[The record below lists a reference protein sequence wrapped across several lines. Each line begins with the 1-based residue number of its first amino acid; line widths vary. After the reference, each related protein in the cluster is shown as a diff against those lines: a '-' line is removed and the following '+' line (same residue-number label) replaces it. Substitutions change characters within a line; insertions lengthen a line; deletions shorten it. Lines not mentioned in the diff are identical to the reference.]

1 MVDLADSRP
10 VQRTKAALFDAFV
23 ELVLERRYDQLK
35 VADIIARA
43 GVGRSTFYEHYEG
56 KDDLLRAGLSGPF
69 GVLAAIVGE
78 RHDPA
83 RLVAVV
89 EHFWENRRVGNVLFA
104 GPTRPLLAR
113 TLAGLIEA
121 RLQARAELGDATLR
135 AAQLAGGQM
144 GLLAAW
150 LSGQAPATPAAIA
163 EMLYAAAQPTAP
175 PLP

>member
-56 KDDLLRAGLSGPF
+56 KDELLKAGLSGPF
-69 GVLAAIVGE
+69 GVLADMLGPQ
-78 RHDPA
+78 HDDA
-83 RLVAVV
+83 RLLAVV

-104 GPTRPLLAR
+104 GPTRPLLAK
-113 TLAGLIEA
+113 TLAGLIETRLRA
-121 RLQARAELGDATLR
+121 RPEVGNPALQ

-163 EMLYAAAQPTAP
+163 GMLYAAAR
-175 PLP
+175 L

>member
-1 MVDLADSRP
+1 MDLADSRP

-56 KDDLLRAGLSGPF
+56 KDELLKAGLSSPF
-69 GVLAAIVGE
+69 GVLADMLGPQ
-78 RHDPA
+78 HDDA
-83 RLVAVV
+83 RLLAVV

-104 GPTRPLLAR
+104 GPTRPLLAK

-121 RLQARAELGDATLR
+121 RLRKRPEVQNPALL

-144 GLLAAW
+144 GLLSTW
-150 LSGQAPATPAAIA
+150 LSGAAPASPQAVAD
-163 EMLYAAAQPTAP
+163 MLYAAAAQAVAT
-175 PLP
+175 

>member
-1 MVDLADSRP
+1 VVDLADSRP

-56 KDDLLRAGLSGPF
+56 KDELLKAGLSGPF
-69 GVLAAIVGE
+69 GVLADMLGP
-78 RHDPA
+78 RHDDA
-83 RLVAVV
+83 RLLAVV

-121 RLQARAELGDATLR
+121 RLQARPEVENPALQ

-144 GLLAAW
+144 GLLSAW
-150 LSGQAPATPAAIA
+150 LSGQAPATPAAVA
-163 EMLYAAAQPTAP
+163 GMLYAATR
-175 PLP
+175 L

>member
-56 KDDLLRAGLSGPF
+56 KDDLLRAGLSAPF
-69 GVLAAIVGE
+69 GVLADMVGE
-78 RHDPA
+78 RHDPP

-113 TLAGLIEA
+113 TLAGLIEDRLRA
-121 RLQARAELGDATLR
+121 RDCGAPAPLL

-144 GLLAAW
+144 GLLTAW
-150 LSGQAPATPAAIA
+150 LSGQAPATAAA
-163 EMLYAAAQPTAP
+163 VADLLYAAAQTARP
-175 PLP
+175 VR